1 MSTSEDDII
10 IGTPEMK
17 AAAGA
22 EMIAMI
28 REGRWP
34 ADYEGDDQLYVDDD
48 VLPPARPQP
57 LKAAE

>member
-1 MSTSEDDII
+1 MATNEDDII
-10 IGTPEMK
+10 IVTPEMK

-34 ADYEGDDQLYVDDD
+34 ADYEGDDQLDFDDD
-48 VLPPARPQP
+48 VLPPAPSRP

>member
-1 MSTSEDDII
+1 MEPNDDDII
-10 IGTPEMK
+10 IVTPEMK

-22 EMIAMI
+22 ELLAMI

-34 ADYEGDDQLYVDDD
+34 ADYEGDDQLDFDDD
-48 VLPPARPQP
+48 LPPVHNGE